1 MLSNQVQ
8 GLLLHY
14 PEGGLKV
21 EVSQGNQS
29 EMFPLFWWVINPFS
43 LSAHLCSGDF
53 LNAGWYFCLRRIG
66 FASKLTKQEL
76 LLWSKAD
83 VSGLRQEEERKGK
96 KQQNWFERRFSIIDN
111 PAVMGGV
118 RLSPAASLKNKK
130 KKNRKWSSTKAWL
143 LPEKDQNTSSDY
155 EFIWIY

>member
-53 LNAGWYFCLRRIG
+53 FKCRLIFLLKENWFCLKVDQTR
-66 FASKLTKQEL
+66 ASTLEQSWCLRVEAGGGKEREKTAELILTSIFHYWQPCSDGRGEIESCSFLKKQE
-76 LLWSKAD
+76 
-83 VSGLRQEEERKGK
+83 
-96 KQQNWFERRFSIIDN
+96 
-111 PAVMGGV
+111 
-118 RLSPAASLKNKK
+118 